1 MKLLALV
8 RGVFLIGEVAQRWLR
23 LPEIAGLRPTKFKM
37 RSLLKLE
44 VAFLKAVADAH
55 VDEEVRAAAA
65 GRLKSVQAELK
76 ALPRVAGK
84 RPKKD

>member
-1 MKLLALV
+1 
-8 RGVFLIGEVAQRWLR
+8 
-23 LPEIAGLRPTKFKM
+23 M

-44 VAFLKAVADAH
+44 VAFLKATAAAH
-55 VDEEVRAAAA
+55 VDEEVRSAAVE
-65 GRLKSVQAELK
+65 RLKSVQTELK